1 MCLRNR
7 SNLFILVIPKFRV
20 NQCGRRTIG
29 EKKLLQ
35 EGFQLPLNLFTLNVI
50 ILNKFGKRLSK
61 EGVLVLSYDVII
73 IGGGPGGYVAAI
85 RAAQLGAKVCV
96 VEKDNLGG
104 TCLNRGCIPTKAL
117 VASASLLS
125 QIKQASK
132 FGITIDGFSIDFP
145 RIMER
150 KNEIVAGLVQGI
162 EFLFKRHKVQKISGT
177 GKIIQSGVVEV
188 TDSEG
193 NVDQISGS
201 NIIIAT
207 GSEPALISSLGY
219 TGTTVI
225 TSNEA
230 LESNEIPDSLLVIGE
245 VSLDEFATIFH
256 EMGTKVTVVEALA
269 TILPMVDQ
277 EISRRLQSIL
287 KKKGIQTKTKTMIKS
302 VSTDNGGIVA
312 TLESGEEIRA
322 QKALISIGRT
332 FNTKGLGLENVGIAT
347 GPKGEILVD
356 DYLRTNIPGIYA
368 IGDVTNKIQ
377 LAHVAS
383 AQGLVAVDNIMGRER
398 KMDYR
403 VVPNCIFTM
412 PEVGSVGLTTQEA
425 EQQGRKTKAGKFPC
439 RPGKAR
445 CIRRRMALLKSLS
458 MQRRIKYW
466 RTHSR
471 PSCHRPD
478 CRSFFSNGTGSYC
491 RRHC

>member
-1 MCLRNR
+1 M
-7 SNLFILVIPKFRV
+7 
-20 NQCGRRTIG
+20 
-29 EKKLLQ
+29 
-35 EGFQLPLNLFTLNVI
+35 
-50 ILNKFGKRLSK
+50 
-61 EGVLVLSYDVII
+61 SYDVII

-85 RAAQLGAKVCV
+85 RAAQLGAKVGV

-125 QIKQASK
+125 QVKQAGS
-132 FGITIDGFSIDFP
+132 FGINIDGFSIDFAK
-145 RIMER
+145 IMGR
-150 KNEIVAGLVQGI
+150 KNEIVNGLVNGI
-162 EFLFKRHKVQKISGT
+162 EFLFKRHKVDKISGV
-177 GKIIQSGVVEV
+177 GKIIQPGLVEV

-193 NVDQISGS
+193 NVNKISCS

-207 GSEPALISSLGY
+207 GSEPALIASLGY
-219 TGTTVI
+219 NGTTVI

-230 LESNEIPDSLLVIGE
+230 LELEEIPESLLVIGGG
-245 VSLDEFATIFH
+245 VIGCEFATIFH

-287 KKKGIQTKTKTMIKS
+287 KKKWIQTKTKTMIKS

-312 TLESGEEIRA
+312 TLESGEEIKA

-425 EQQGRKTKAGKFPC
+425 EQQGRKTKAGKFPFAAL
-439 RPGKAR
+439 GKAR
-445 CIRRRMALLKSLS
+445 CIEETDGVVKIIVDAETDQVLGVHILGPHATDLIAEAALAMELGATAGDIARTIHAHPTLAESMMEAAENVHGLS
-458 MQRRIKYW
+458 I
-466 RTHSR
+466 HA
-471 PSCHRPD
+471 
-478 CRSFFSNGTGSYC
+478 
-491 RRHC
+491 